1 MKDTTNF
8 EGLENYT
15 PDKINVSNISENMST
30 STFGTK
36 ENTSNNTESPKEAYY
51 DIAGA
56 MEKNRELFRKNFV
69 GTPLEASAKK
79 PDTSSTS
86 NLKGPESYEKSW
98 EEYLQEHPEH
108 AVFKGILDKLAK
120 KESAFKN
127 VQNYAGAPAYGYF
140 QLWKTNIGSHTP
152 QEFLNNPKVQ
162 IKQAIQLLQN
172 NIRTFTDE
180 DWKKGE
186 ESGYGIDSMLAG
198 AWLGGVGGV
207 RNFLHR
213 NINAND
219 GKYYAD
225 GKGESVGARMM
236 SFRNK
241 MGGSLDKDYFP
252 IKVSN
257 KTYYVTTAESEK
269 EKTDGL
275 SGIKE
280 LPKDEGMLFI
290 LDDKDKDSEGLIYFT
305 MEDTEVSLDIVF
317 IDNNF
322 EVTGVFKGEPFS
334 KKPIYG
340 NGDYVLEVNADSGI
354 SPGDDLE
361 FVVSKAVNNKMM
373 VLDVEGNAQ
382 MTLDG
387 GERIFSIKNTKTLI
401 KFAKKSTATK
411 KDNDYKALGKRVF
424 KFLETQDNNEPE
436 FV

>member
-1 MKDTTNF
+1 
-8 EGLENYT
+8 
-15 PDKINVSNISENMST
+15 
-30 STFGTK
+30 
-36 ENTSNNTESPKEAYY
+36 
-51 DIAGA
+51 
-56 MEKNRELFRKNFV
+56 
-69 GTPLEASAKK
+69 
-79 PDTSSTS
+79 
-86 NLKGPESYEKSW
+86 
-98 EEYLQEHPEH
+98 
-108 AVFKGILDKLAK
+108 
-120 KESAFKN
+120 
-127 VQNYAGAPAYGYF
+127 
-140 QLWKTNIGSHTP
+140 
-152 QEFLNNPKVQ
+152 
-162 IKQAIQLLQN
+162 
-172 NIRTFTDE
+172 
-180 DWKKGE
+180 
-186 ESGYGIDSMLAG
+186 MLAG

-207 RNFLHR
+207 RNFLYR

-241 MGGSLDKDYFP
+241 MGGSLGKDYFP

-317 IDNNF
+317 INNNF
-322 EVTGVFKGEPFS
+322 EVTSVFKGEPFS